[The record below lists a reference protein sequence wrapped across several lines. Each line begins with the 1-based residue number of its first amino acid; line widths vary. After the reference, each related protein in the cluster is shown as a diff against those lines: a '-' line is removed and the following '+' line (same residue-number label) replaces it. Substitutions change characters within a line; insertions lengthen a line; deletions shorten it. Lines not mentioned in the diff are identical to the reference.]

1 MRTSQLVGGDLSRMS
16 VRQLETVIRTLGPK
30 ASRSLEAARAMVAEL
45 MEIEAEWRLGHR
57 HANQGFAPVSPVA
70 GIGEGRGETTGAIDH
85 MAEAATRYRYESELA
100 QVAHS
105 LVGGLTEHQA
115 AAVLMC
121 TRMVARAMAPR
132 DERRELT
139 SQQLVHP
146 SRQVWALQRLGFAP
160 GGGCRFLSAGVMRK
174 AATQARGRMLDNVI
188 HRIHREYTTP
198 CALVTG

>member
-16 VRQLETVIRTLGPK
+16 VRQLEEVMRVLGPEE
-30 ASRSLEAARAMVAEL
+30 ARSHEAARAMVAEL
-45 MEIEAEWRLGHR
+45 MEIEAEWRLGRR
-57 HANQGFAPVSPVA
+57 HANEGFAPVSPVA

-85 MAEAATRYRYESELA
+85 MAEAATRYCYESELA
-100 QVAHS
+100 LAAHA

-121 TRMVARAMAPR
+121 TRMVARAAAPR

-146 SRQVWALQRLGFAP
+146 SRQVWTLQRLGFAP
-160 GGGCRFLSAGVMRK
+160 GGGCRFLSAGSMRK
-174 AATQARGRMLDNVI
+174 AATQARGRMVDVVI
-188 HRIHREYTTP
+188 HRIHRKNTTS